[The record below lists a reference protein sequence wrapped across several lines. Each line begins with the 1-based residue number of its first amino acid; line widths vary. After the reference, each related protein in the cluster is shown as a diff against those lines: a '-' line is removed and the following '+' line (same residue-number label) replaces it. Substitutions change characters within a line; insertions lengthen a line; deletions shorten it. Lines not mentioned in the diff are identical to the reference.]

1 MRYYDLLREYS
12 RDKTVQ
18 NWGKKI
24 AARVEQDRTLSSNFK
39 DIKEPEQIAKF
50 VADFII
56 KPLEQADPTKNK
68 QYVQNLIKFY
78 IAGEQ
83 LEDLTSTAVEYL
95 TKFHKLKAK
104 KMIPSPRNDINR
116 YANFGDF
123 ASVIDEY
130 PDPEEKE
137 SMPKGAAKVVYK
149 DANVRII
156 NPEDKEAACYYGQG
170 TRWCTAATKGNNM
183 FDQYNTSGPLYI
195 LIPTKQKY
203 KGEKYQ
209 IAPWSYSY
217 MDEQD
222 GVVKVPELK
231 ERFGSPGF
239 LKWWANIHKD
249 VPMSVEHFVQLDKD
263 NEKILRSAMQS
274 IAEYTEKL
282 INYYLDLDEIDEDEA
297 YRLRRAVIK
306 QGEMDIVDVL
316 HSSGVHGDGQWP
328 ITKLANAFFYIVPSD
343 VDWMDDENNQAEIA
357 EIASGIKTE
366 YNSETDDIDI
376 EYPSMG

>member
-1 MRYYDLLREYS
+1 
-12 RDKTVQ
+12 
-18 NWGKKI
+18 
-24 AARVEQDRTLSSNFK
+24 
-39 DIKEPEQIAKF
+39 
-50 VADFII
+50 
-56 KPLEQADPTKNK
+56 
-68 QYVQNLIKFY
+68 
-78 IAGEQ
+78 
-83 LEDLTSTAVEYL
+83 
-95 TKFHKLKAK
+95 
-104 KMIPSPRNDINR
+104 
-116 YANFGDF
+116 
-123 ASVIDEY
+123 
-130 PDPEEKE
+130 
-137 SMPKGAAKVVYK
+137 MPKGAAKVVYK

-170 TRWCTAATKGNNM
+170 TRWCTAATKSKN
-183 FDQYNTSGPLYI
+183 Y
-195 LIPTKQKY
+195 
-203 KGEKYQ
+203 
-209 IAPWSYSY
+209 YSY
-217 MDEQD
+217 NDEQD

-316 HSSGVHGDGQWP
+316 HSSGVRGDGQWP
-328 ITKLANAFFYIVPSD
+328 ITKLADAFFYTVPSD